1 MVREKS
7 KVDEVDLDSDSKPSN
22 KLRWVNWVKKWARD
36 HDDMAYGCALANPLC
51 SAEYRE
57 NHPPIARLTKDGDPV
72 EESSFKF
79 KTKKGRERKL
89 KQDTQDHVVR
99 QALLK
104 RNAPVI
110 RRNKALKEIDEAR
123 KAIPGMLAD
132 SKQERIHRIEEELE
146 EKIDYIERQ
155 GKMTADKRQR
165 IGALRA
171 QAKEKIKEIKS
182 VKARPN
188 PIRRGDR
195 KPLGTVLGTV
205 RPLGQMP
212 MEAPIPGPRGT
223 AFGLKGRGMTSVSTG
238 EDTNGLT
245 HIYPLTH
252 GQILKIAAR

>member
-1 MVREKS
+1 MPREKS
-7 KVDEVDLDSDSKPSN
+7 KVDEVDLDIDSKPDH

-36 HDDMAYGCALANPLC
+36 HDGMAYGCALANPLC

-57 NHPPIARLTKDGDPV
+57 NYPPIPRLTKGGDPV
-72 EESSFKF
+72 EEASFKY

-99 QALLK
+99 QALLL

-110 RRNKALKEIDEAR
+110 KRNKVLKEIDEAR
-123 KAIPGMLAD
+123 KAIPGMLSD
-132 SKQERIHRIEEELE
+132 IKQERIHKIEEELE
-146 EKIDYIERQ
+146 EKIDYIEKQ
-155 GKMTADKRQR
+155 GKMTLDKRKR
-165 IGALRA
+165 IAALREE
-171 QAKEKIKEIKS
+171 AKEKIKEIKK

-212 MEAPIPGPRGT
+212 MEAPMPGPKGT
-223 AFGLKGRGMTSVSTG
+223 AFGLKGKGMTSVSTA

-252 GQILKIAAR
+252 GQILKIASR